1 MNAISGHGRSRKQN
15 LLAHGS
21 ERVFLC
27 RSAAEKFH
35 QLRSRGTQRLAV
47 RIKVRLAFS
56 LAPALSG
63 QERVSAREWWELP
76 FDATT
81 NFSLLGCV
89 VEDVFGGRVAAKK
102 VDMALD

>member
-1 MNAISGHGRSRKQN
+1 MTAISGYGRSPQPN
-15 LLAHGS
+15 LLADCS

-63 QERVSAREWWELP
+63 QERVSAREGWAGETDGIFEQLILQ
-76 FDATT
+76 T
-81 NFSLLGCV
+81 NLKAV
-89 VEDVFGGRVAAKK
+89 NA
-102 VDMALD
+102 